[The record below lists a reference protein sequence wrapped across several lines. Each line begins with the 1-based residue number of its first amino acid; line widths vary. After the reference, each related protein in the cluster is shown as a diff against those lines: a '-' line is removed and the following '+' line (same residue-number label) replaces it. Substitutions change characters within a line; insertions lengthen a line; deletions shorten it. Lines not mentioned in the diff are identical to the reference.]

1 MKSADV
7 EFIRI
12 VSGDRR
18 PGPVSLALCE
28 LWQAVRRNAECRRAR
43 QHLLSCSDHL
53 LDDIGISRAD
63 IDAAVYG
70 RREFTRS
77 SRVGE

>member
-12 VSGDRR
+12 VSGDRG
-18 PGPVSLALCE
+18 PGPVSLALYE

-43 QHLLSCSDHL
+43 RHLLSCSDHL
-53 LDDIGISRAD
+53 LDDIGISRTD
-63 IDAAVYG
+63 IDAAVFG
-70 RREFTRS
+70 RREFARS
-77 SRVGE
+77 RKIGE